1 MEGAAF
7 VGELPF
13 KWETDFDFSQFGGWR
28 HNQEGSEYERNILV
42 VIPGK
47 NRGEAVVM
55 GDHYDT
61 AYMEDYYYEAS
72 GGDGARIGAHGA
84 GNVQLSGHVAASSTH
99 LLETGKNWNAMYG
112 SFI

>member
-1 MEGAAF
+1 MEGRAF

-13 KWETDFDFSQFGGWR
+13 KWETDFDFTQYGGWVR
-28 HNQEGSEYERNILV
+28 NQDGKEYERNILV

-61 AYMEDYYYEAS
+61 AYMEDYYYEWRRAVTDRAS
-72 GGDGARIGAHGA
+72 ARTAPMTTTRPRRRCCKA
-84 GNVQLSGHVAASSTH
+84 RRSS
-99 LLETGKNWNAMYG
+99 
-112 SFI
+112 